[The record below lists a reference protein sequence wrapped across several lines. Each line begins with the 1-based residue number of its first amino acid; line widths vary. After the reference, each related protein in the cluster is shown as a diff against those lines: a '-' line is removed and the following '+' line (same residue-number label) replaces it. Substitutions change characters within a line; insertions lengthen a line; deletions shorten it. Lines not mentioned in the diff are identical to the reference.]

1 MKVFDWLKHGY
12 VSLLLGNLSSKF
24 LGLLREGLF
33 AAWFGTGDIAAAYR
47 IAQTG
52 YLLPTHGVI
61 GDSLSAGLLP
71 LYKKLQSE
79 NQDAARLLVL
89 IASLYGLVFSF
100 AVTVTIYRYSYPFAD
115 MLAPGANHQ
124 AKDIAANLLKVMAL
138 STPFYVL
145 SGMLSYLEAAYGKFG
160 AIAWRP
166 MILNIGSIAGAALA
180 VYFKADH
187 WLATTLVISHI
198 FFFLRTVFEI
208 RGLDRLTPESRDIWK
223 QAGRISARFIA
234 NMIPLLGL
242 PLIGQANLVV
252 ERVVSSWLG
261 TTIIPSVD
269 YAKTIV
275 DTGTQLLAVP
285 LGIVTMATH
294 GGGSGEE
301 ARAYARRTT
310 GLLMV
315 VSFPAAVLIALNAE
329 TIVTAVFARGKFD
342 QEAIASTS
350 AILATMSAGLGFSLT
365 SYYLVKVLNAQLRNI
380 EALIISFIAVI
391 INMTV
396 NLGLWSY
403 LGPQTI
409 GLGAASYGL
418 VLCVLSLARLGF
430 IREMTRLFF
439 FMIAGITL
447 QMIFTGIAVELLE
460 PPFQLGASAL
470 VAVMVWLP
478 LLLIPG
484 PINETAKPLMQKLPL
499 LKKLI

>member
-1 MKVFDWLKHGY
+1 MLDWLKHGY

-33 AAWFGTGDIAAAYR
+33 AAWFGTGDVAAAYR

-100 AVTVTIYRYSYPFAD
+100 VVTVTIYRYSHPFAD
-115 MLAPGANHQ
+115 MIAPGANPQ
-124 AKDIAANLLKVMAL
+124 ARDIAANLLKVMAL

-145 SGMLSYLEAAYGKFG
+145 SGMLSYLEAAYGRFG

-166 MILNIGSIAGAALA
+166 MILNIGSIGGAALA

-187 WLATTLVISHI
+187 WLATALVISHI
-198 FFFLRTVFEI
+198 FFFLRTAFEI
-208 RGLDRLTPESRDIWK
+208 RNLDRLTPERRDIWK
-223 QAGRISARFIA
+223 QAGRISARFVA

-252 ERVVSSWLG
+252 ERIVSSWLG

-294 GGGSGEE
+294 GGASGEE
-301 ARAYARRTT
+301 ARAYARRTA
-310 GLLMV
+310 GLLMIL
-315 VSFPAAVLIALNAE
+315 SFPAAVLIALNAE
-329 TIVTAVFARGKFD
+329 PIVTLVFARGKFD

-350 AILATMSAGLGFSLT
+350 AILTTMSAGLGFSLT
-365 SYYLVKVLNAQLRNI
+365 SYYLIKVLNAQLRNV
-380 EALIISFIAVI
+380 EAFIITVIAVI
-391 INMTV
+391 VNMAV

-418 VLCVLSLARLGF
+418 VLCVLSFVQLGF
-430 IREMTRLFF
+430 LREMRRLIFV
-439 FMIAGITL
+439 MIAGITF
-447 QMIFTGIAVELLE
+447 QMVLTGIAVELLSF
-460 PPFQLGASAL
+460 PFDLGASVLIAIT
-470 VAVMVWLP
+470 VWLP
-478 LLLIPG
+478 FLLAPG
-484 PINETAKPLMQKLPL
+484 PIKETAKPLLQKLPL
-499 LKKLI
+499 IRKFM